1 MSKPIYTLD
10 IETDPFHEG
19 RYPAPFAIGLW
30 ADGHFYHKWG
40 VDCIEQIKP
49 LIDSLPPGIIYAHNG
64 GRFDIFY
71 LLEWVVGNPMRIV
84 NSRIIKAKMRCDS
97 GWHELRDSYAIMPFP
112 LGSYK
117 GSKRKLDIAI
127 WKLEGYVCSDIRCG
141 PGAEE
146 TTVREIYREE
156 ITDYLKHDCE
166 VLHILCSAFTDKF
179 GPQLTIG
186 STAMKELR
194 KLHEFEC
201 IDPDEDKQIRDLY
214 YYGGRVECFEKGV
227 CEGAWK
233 VYDLNSAYP
242 AAMKNYM
249 HPIGRK
255 SHEGTEITDETC
267 FVSVEGENFGAFP
280 YREKNGSLRFDKRQ
294 GIFHV
299 SIHEYNVATH
309 LGLFRPSKIVRT
321 IDYDRQGNFQE
332 FVDYYYGARQH
343 AKEID
348 DLINEIF
355 FKLILNSA
363 YGKFSQNPDKYE
375 ESIICLGGRECGPQ
389 PQCICDTDVCDC
401 GGWDISSIS
410 TLKEKQDEN
419 YWVWTRPTTDVSR
432 FNVGTGA
439 SITGA
444 ARSMLLGAIA
454 NGKRVAYCD
463 TDSVIC
469 EEFSA
474 GNFDGKQLGAWKLE
488 AQGTTLA
495 IGGKKLYALLDSDKN
510 RIMEH
515 ARVSTEKGK
524 KLEYV
529 GNSVCVKKANKG
541 VVVSASQ
548 IFSIANGE
556 TITSIRNAPS
566 FKVDGSYRFIKR
578 RVQIT

>member
-1 MSKPIYTLD
+1 MKPIYTLD
-10 IETDPFHEG
+10 IETDPFSEG
-19 RYPAPFAIGLW
+19 RHPKPFAIGLW

-40 VDCIEQIKP
+40 PDCIDDIKP
-49 LIDSLPPGIIYAHNG
+49 IIDSLPPGIIYAHNG

-84 NSRIIKAKMRCDS
+84 NSRIIKAKMRCES
-97 GWHELRDSYAIMPFP
+97 GWHEIRDSYAIMPFP

-127 WKLEGYVCSDIRCG
+127 WKLEGSVCCDYLGDHSGI
-141 PGAEE
+141 E

-156 ITDYLKHDCE
+156 ITEYLKYDCE
-166 VLHILCSAFTDKF
+166 VLHILCAAFTEKF

-194 KLHEFEC
+194 KFHEFDRIES
-201 IDPDEDKQIRDLY
+201 DEDKEIRSLY

-233 VYDLNSAYP
+233 VYDINSAYP
-242 AAMKNYM
+242 AAMKNYL

-255 SHEGTEITDETC
+255 SREGTHITDETC
-267 FVSVEGENFGAFP
+267 FVSVQGENFGAFP
-280 YREKNGSLRFDKRQ
+280 YREKNGSLRFDKKH
-294 GIFHV
+294 GVFHIT
-299 SIHEYNVATH
+299 IHEYNTAIE
-309 LGLFRPSKIVRT
+309 LGLFKPVQVIRT
-321 IDYDRQGNFQE
+321 IDYDNQGNFE
-332 FVDYYYGARQH
+332 SFVDHYYGARQH

-348 DLINEIF
+348 DQINEIF
-355 FKLILNSA
+355 YKLILNSA

-375 ESIICLGGRECGPQ
+375 ESIICLGGRERGPQ

-401 GGWDISSIS
+401 GGWDIASIS
-410 TLKEKQDEN
+410 TLREKQDEN
-419 YWVWTRPTTDVSR
+419 YWVWSRPTTDVSR

-444 ARSMLLGAIA
+444 TRSMLLGAIA
-454 NGKRVAYCD
+454 SGRRVVYCD

-488 AQGTTLA
+488 AEGTVMA
-495 IGGKKLYALLDSDKN
+495 IGGKKLYALLDDNK
-510 RIMEH
+510 
-515 ARVSTEKGK
+515 ARVTEYERISTEKGK
-524 KLEYV
+524 RVEHADRFL
-529 GNSVCVKKANKG
+529 CVKKANKG
-541 VVVSASQ
+541 VVVSALE
-548 IFSIANGE
+548 ILSIAKGQ
-556 TITSIRNAPS
+556 TITSVRNAPS

-578 RVQIT
+578 RVKMT